1 MSRGKP
7 CHVEI
12 VITDQ
17 SQVERMIKKFTR
29 KCKKQGLFDELKE
42 RRYFKKK
49 SLKMKEKRENKK
61 MSFENHDK
69 PNFWTPH
76 GNKDP

>member
-12 VITDQ
+12 VIHDQ
-17 SQVERMIKKFTR
+17 NQVERMIKKFTR
-29 KCKKQGLFDELKE
+29 KCKKSGLFNELKE

-49 SLKMKEKRENKK
+49 SVKLKEKRERKKKLSQKSTQDYKDKFNKI
-61 MSFENHDK
+61 N
-69 PNFWTPH
+69 
-76 GNKDP
+76 

>member
-12 VITDQ
+12 VIHDQ
-17 SQVERMIKKFTR
+17 DQVMRMIKKFTR
-29 KCKKQGLFDELKE
+29 KCKKQGLFEELRE

-49 SLKMKEKRENKK
+49 SLTRKEKRENKK
-61 MSFENHDK
+61 RLSQKTTQKMKDK
-69 PNFWTPH
+69 F
-76 GNKDP
+76 NKFD

>member
-7 CHVEI
+7 CHVEV

-17 SQVERMIKKFTR
+17 SQVAKMIKKFTR
-29 KCKKQGLFDELKE
+29 KCKKSGLFQELKD

-49 SLKMKEKRENKK
+49 SLTMKEKRENKK
-61 MSFENHDK
+61 RLSQKSTQKHKDK
-69 PNFWTPH
+69 F
-76 GNKDP
+76 NKLD